1 MTAARQRFARRRRA
15 AQRFFHSVNDAI
27 VEKPCERLF
36 FFQANLMNYQVKIGE
51 RIVAVRVVDAAAGL
65 AELEGKPVRF
75 DFRHVRGDLYSILI
89 DNQAYSVQLSGA
101 SPEQEVR
108 IGPHVYTV
116 SVADQR
122 SLALAALKR
131 QVKTEA
137 GETAVKAPMP
147 GLITRILV
155 KAGDTVTAGQAL
167 VVIEAMK
174 MENELKSPVAGVV
187 ATVTAQAHT
196 AVEKGAVL
204 LTIKTG

>member
-1 MTAARQRFARRRRA
+1 
-15 AQRFFHSVNDAI
+15 
-27 VEKPCERLF
+27 
-36 FFQANLMNYQVKIGE
+36 MNYQVKIGE
-51 RIVAVRVVDAAAGL
+51 RIVTVRLVDAAAGL

-89 DNQAYSVQLSGA
+89 DHQTYSVQLSGA
-101 SPEQEVR
+101 NPEQEVR

-116 SVADQR
+116 NVADQR

-137 GETAVKAPMP
+137 GETTVKAPMP
-147 GLITRILV
+147 GLITRILA
-155 KAGDTVTAGQAL
+155 KTGDTVTAGQAL

-187 ATVTAQAHT
+187 AKVSVQAHT
-196 AVEKGAVL
+196 AVEKGAAL
-204 LTIKTG
+204 LTIKSCPSELAAFD